1 MASLQLHKDALA
13 ISVDAERMQ
22 LRVPNGQHLTFDEHS
37 VQLFQAFELLR
48 SGTAQPALDAILG
61 AELAAELITLLDSR
75 GLVDAND
82 QRSQFQRLLD
92 QHLTTG
98 GRVVDATPPRAAALV
113 GEGRIATLVRNAI
126 GGASCNHA
134 GASVIETL
142 LVAMSDTDNLD
153 EMLMINQRAIQ
164 ENRPVTF
171 IRWDQRR
178 LIVGPFVVP
187 GETACLD
194 CAAHRQ
200 RAASI
205 HIDELIAWRRAGS
218 VHPPF
223 EGGEILDNFVMVVAM
238 RHISAIMA
246 GAHAIARPGA
256 VTMVD
261 PVTLEIVTAPVLRLP
276 RCPSCR
282 PGNDRPQRSIRDLN

>member
-1 MASLQLHKDALA
+1 MSFP
-13 ISVDAERMQ
+13 VDTERVQ
-22 LRVPNGQHLTFDEHS
+22 LRVPDGQHLTFDQS
-37 VQLFQAFELLR
+37 ADQLFDAFELLR
-48 SGTAQPALDAILG
+48 SGASQAALDGLLG
-61 AELAAELITLLDSR
+61 AELAGELVGLLTSR
-75 GLVDAND
+75 GLVGAND

-98 GRVVDATPPRAAALV
+98 GWLIDAAPPRAAELI
-113 GEGRIATLVRNAI
+113 GEGRIAGLVRDAMNADI
-126 GGASCNHA
+126 PDRAPDRTFAPASA
-134 GASVIETL
+134 TL
-142 LVAMSDTDNLD
+142 LVAMSDTDSLT
-153 EMLMINQRAIQ
+153 EMLGINRRAIA

-187 GETACLD
+187 GESACLD

-205 HIDELIAWRRAGS
+205 HVDELVAWRRAGS
-218 VHPPF
+218 THPPF
-223 EGGEILDNFVMVVAM
+223 EGGAVLDHFVMAVAM
-238 RHISAIMA
+238 RHIQAILA

-256 VTMVD
+256 VTMID
-261 PVTLEIVTAPVLRLP
+261 PITLETVNAPVLRLP

-282 PGNDRPQRSIRDLN
+282 PGSDRPQRSIRDLN